1 MGRPLFNLNI
11 FYVPTFFIMV
21 LFFCLFQSVVLF
33 AGHATFYDYKIDLFK
48 PNSTVL
54 LSHKVGVQH
63 VFSDLSFRLFSIG
76 GYRTYDNFR
85 HGILNVGYGRY
96 WDIHN
101 NYKFMGMVLFESGYD
116 FSSSF
121 SFKSILKLGF
131 MRRLSSR
138 LSSQLLLGTPFLS
151 VNQKSSFIVTLG
163 LNYFY
168 GSGIAYRESSDMLK
182 NVKKKFLW
190 FLWFND

>member
-1 MGRPLFNLNI
+1 
-11 FYVPTFFIMV
+11 MV
-21 LFFCLFQSVVLF
+21 LFFCLFQSVVLV
-33 AGHATFYDYKIDLFK
+33 AGHATFYDYKIDLSK
-48 PNSTVL
+48 PDSTVL

-63 VFSDLSFRLFSIG
+63 VFSDLSFRLFGVG
-76 GYRTYDNFR
+76 GYRTYDKS
-85 HGILNVGYGRY
+85 GYGVLNVGYGRY
-96 WDIHN
+96 WDIQN
-101 NYKFMGMVLFESGYD
+101 NYKFMGMVLFEPGYD

-121 SFKSILKLGF
+121 SFKSILQLGF

-190 FLWFND
+190 FLWFNDK